1 MLSCLSFTR
10 LDAGRVTLLTH
21 IFADAQVLLHELVA
35 LLDLALQADSVDLE
49 EPNLLAE
56 IPFDL

>member
-1 MLSCLSFTR
+1 M
-10 LDAGRVTLLTH
+10 LTH
-21 IFADAQVLLHELVA
+21 IFADAQVLLNELVA

>member
-1 MLSCLSFTR
+1 M
-10 LDAGRVTLLTH
+10 
-21 IFADAQVLLHELVA
+21 LLHELVA

>member
-10 LDAGRVTLLTH
+10 LDAGRVILLTH
-21 IFADAQVLLHELVA
+21 IFSDAQVLLNELVA

>member
-21 IFADAQVLLHELVA
+21 IFDDAQVLLHELVA